1 MNRRCLLLLFIAIEL
16 PYYFIVQYKISNCLA
31 FNERVPCVLVLRRNK
46 NKKREG
52 KRSLELVSNSDIFA
66 HHDSSLLPRP
76 VSKIHE
82 CHSRIVLQWF
92 SAVSN
97 TLDCACRRMS
107 SQSDRVSVRIS
118 MMRTRKY
125 VNLRVYT
132 RYVAREK
139 KVHFRAYGEYSQ
151 EYSRSTHNN
160 NCAISSSPDTQV
172 FATRRFLRQVDT
184 GMFKNHLDAIP
195 RRKSSTE
202 TIRVNQSEGVNKMSK
217 GKFNLSGTQS
227 SLFLTATPAA
237 CHLEAS
243 TRQLPTVYSKLLA
256 ISTSRDLVSLKIRST
271 TKVAILELGSVII
284 TKQNMPMHKM
294 PIIANSITK
303 YD

>member
-1 MNRRCLLLLFIAIEL
+1 MCTGTSEK
-16 PYYFIVQYKISNCLA
+16 QKHK
-31 FNERVPCVLVLRRNK
+31 EG
-46 NKKREG
+46 G
-52 KRSLELVSNSDIFA
+52 KRSLELVSISDIFA

-92 SAVSN
+92 SAVWN

-132 RYVAREK
+132 RYLAREK

-184 GMFKNHLDAIP
+184 GMFENHLDAIP
-195 RRKSSTE
+195 RRKIVDGNHSCQP
-202 TIRVNQSEGVNKMSK
+202 IRRCQQNVQRKIQPLGNPIITFSHSN
-217 GKFNLSGTQS
+217 SGSLPSGGIHTTTTYIPNCW
-227 SLFLTATPAA
+227 LFLQVEIW
-237 CHLEAS
+237 CHS
-243 TRQLPTVYSKLLA
+243 
-256 ISTSRDLVSLKIRST
+256 
-271 TKVAILELGSVII
+271 
-284 TKQNMPMHKM
+284 
-294 PIIANSITK
+294 K
-303 YD
+303 YDQRQKWPSWNWGVSSSPNKTCRCTKCQ